1 MLYLE
6 LCKLLKMLIL
16 VNIIIKDIVYV
27 LMEEKNLLTYEKE
40 AILMILQWLEMQ

>member
-1 MLYLE
+1 
-6 LCKLLKMLIL
+6 MLIL

-27 LMEEKNLLTYEKE
+27 LMEEKNLLAYEKE

>member
-16 VNIIIKDIVYV
+16 VNIIIKDMVYV
-27 LMEEKNLLTYEKE
+27 LMKVKNLLTYEKE
-40 AILMILQWLEMQ
+40 AIFMILHWLET

>member
-16 VNIIIKDIVYV
+16 ANIIIRDMAYV
-27 LMEEKNLLTYEKE
+27 LMKMNNLLTYEKE
-40 AILMILQWLEMQ
+40 AILMILQLVET